1 MYQPGL
7 PGSQFP
13 SDDEI
18 MRAIKALRSD
28 VQQFTA
34 ANVLATAGIT
44 PFDGGVLVKG
54 QMHYQ
59 RADGTLGVAVDPA
72 TGTFTAYDAAGTSPV
87 ARFGELLETDPG
99 AFGVEVDVGGT
110 WVKLGAQ
117 AVTWDGVAGRPGIP
131 GGATLPGS
139 SINSAVASAT
149 AATTAAQAD
158 GTTTAAFN
166 RDIAGIPGTY
176 KAVWMHSTNVLGYN
190 TSHEKYKRN
199 VRTIAVEAEDET
211 AFIITPEQLFSLR
224 GVIYDRKAT
233 DADDYT
239 PPVSVDELG
248 MLAAETH
255 AAVPEL
261 ALKFDGEIDSVFYER
276 LGVVLLPFV
285 QKHERDIA
293 VLKADHAKDIAEL
306 KAAVRKLGGDI

>member
-1 MYQPGL
+1 MHQPGL

-28 VQQFTA
+28 MQQFTA
-34 ANVLATAGIT
+34 ANVLATAGIA
-44 PFDGGVLVKG
+44 PFDGGVMVKG
-54 QMHYQ
+54 KMHYQ

-110 WVKLGAQ
+110 WVQLGAQ
-117 AVTWDGVAGRPGIP
+117 AVTWDGVAGRPGIA

-149 AATTAAQAD
+149 TATTAAQAD
-158 GTTTAAFN
+158 GNTTSAFN
-166 RDIAGIPGTY
+166 RDITGLVGSY
-176 KAVWMHSTNVLGYN
+176 KAVYMHSTNVFGYN

-199 VRTIAVEAEDET
+199 VRTISVDPADGT
-211 AFIITPEQLFSLR
+211 GFIITPDQLFALR

-239 PPVSVDELG
+239 PPVSVDEIG
-248 MLAAETH
+248 MLAKETYG
-255 AAVPEL
+255 AVREL

-276 LGVVLLPFV
+276 LAVVLLPFV
-285 QKHERDIA
+285 QKHEREISE
-293 VLKADHAKDIAEL
+293 VKADHAKEIAEL